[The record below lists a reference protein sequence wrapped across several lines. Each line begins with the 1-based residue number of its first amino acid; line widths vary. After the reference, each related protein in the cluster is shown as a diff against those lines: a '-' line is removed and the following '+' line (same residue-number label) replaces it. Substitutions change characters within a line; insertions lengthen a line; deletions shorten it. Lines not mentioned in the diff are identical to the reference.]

1 MKKNKMMRL
10 ASVLLVAVLMS
21 TCAISGTFAK
31 YVTTAS
37 GSNSARVAKFGVTVT
52 AGGDAFKNQYPTNTE
67 NGFGYNEEFSVEGK
81 EGAIVVAP
89 GTSGTVDL
97 FSVSGTPEV
106 AVNVKAELTAISRIK
121 LPAKTGY
128 ADKTGAG
135 ETFNVVADYYP
146 IKWTLK
152 KDGAAVTDAEN
163 VGLDAI
169 VTALG
174 TISKKYAPNKNLGTE
189 LGSYTLEWKWDYG
202 TEADISDT
210 DKMDTYLGDVI
221 AGTVT
226 DTTVVTTES
235 FNFSI
240 TVTQID

>member
-52 AGGDAFKNQYPTNTE
+52 AGGDVFKDQYPTNTG
-67 NGFGYNEEFSVEGK
+67 NTFGYTEAFSVDSDDD
-81 EGAIVVAP
+81 ALVVAP

-97 FSVSGTPEV
+97 FSVTGTPEV
-106 AVNVKAELTAISRIK
+106 AVNVKAELKVTSRIK
-121 LPAKTGY
+121 LPAKENY
-128 ADKTGAG
+128 ADQTGAG
-135 ETFNVVADYYP
+135 ETFNVAADYYP

-152 KDGAAVTDAEN
+152 KDGVAVTGAEN

-169 VTALG
+169 VTAINA
-174 TISKKYAPNKNLGTE
+174 ISKNYEPNKNLGTE
-189 LGSYTLEWKWDYG
+189 IGIYTLEWEWAYG
-202 TEADISDT
+202 EETGISDA
-210 DKMDTYLGDVI
+210 DKMDTYLGNVI

-226 DTTVVTTES
+226 DADAVTTEA
-235 FNFSI
+235 FEFSI

>member
-52 AGGDAFKNQYPTNTE
+52 AGGDAFKNQYATNAA
-67 NGFGYNEEFSVEGK
+67 NSFGYDGTFSVDSFNDEK
-81 EGAIVVAP
+81 VVAP
-89 GTSGTVDL
+89 GTSGTVEL
-97 FSVSGTPEV
+97 FSVAGTPEV
-106 AVNVKAELTAISRIK
+106 AVNVKAELTATSRIK
-121 LPAKTGY
+121 LPTKNGY
-128 ADKTGAG
+128 LDQTGAG
-135 ETFNVVADYYP
+135 ENFNVDADYYP

-152 KDGAAVTDAEN
+152 KDGTAVTGAEN

-174 TISKKYAPNKNLGTE
+174 TISKKYGPNTNLGTE
-189 LGSYTLEWKWDYG
+189 LGSYTLEWKWEYG
-202 TEADISDT
+202 EEESISDT